1 MPNGGTLTISTHL
14 IHLDD
19 SFPSV
24 RTGELQ
30 SGPHARISVSDTGHG
45 MSKETLERALEPFFT
60 TKGRDKGT
68 GLGLTMVY
76 GFARQSGGTVRLY
89 SELGHGTTVS
99 LYLPLAS
106 APRATVCDAPEAHFF
121 VHTGGTV
128 LVVDDEADLLEIAHA
143 YLTEMGY
150 SALRA
155 DNAASA
161 LNALALHKEIDLM
174 LTDIIMPGGMNGV
187 ELAEK
192 ARELSPGLKVIY
204 SSGYPSD
211 ALIERNGTRIDGPML
226 RKPYHRAD
234 FEAIIQRTMGENR
247 HSAELP

>member
-1 MPNGGTLTISTHL
+1 
-14 IHLDD
+14 
-19 SFPSV
+19 
-24 RTGELQ
+24 
-30 SGPHARISVSDTGHG
+30 
-45 MSKETLERALEPFFT
+45 
-60 TKGRDKGT
+60 
-68 GLGLTMVY
+68 
-76 GFARQSGGTVRLY
+76 
-89 SELGHGTTVS
+89 
-99 LYLPLAS
+99 
-106 APRATVCDAPEAHFF
+106 
-121 VHTGGTV
+121 V
-128 LVVDDEADLLEIAHA
+128 LVVDDEGDLQEIAHT

-161 LNALALHKEIDLM
+161 LNAVALHKDIDLM
-174 LTDIIMPGGMNGV
+174 ITDIIMPGGMNGV